1 MELNKEENF
10 VTKISSEIKST
21 FARLQNVIKDREMQL
36 LRQIEV
42 LGHYHLIEYSK
53 SAKEIKI
60 NFDNECDIVESI
72 ANFGRIDF
80 NANNGFSYENEV
92 FKIEDYQNPEIDHV
106 ALYKYLE
113 KSYSAN
119 FKSTSNALKL
129 LHNNLNQSDD
139 NSLVIVDSLFGVSD
153 ETSSQSFEAN
163 SILEC
168 VEKEDANL
176 CMHNINLNKED
187 DEEHVTKD
195 IIKNVCD
202 TDDDILNTEL
212 DLTTES
218 IVKIKPNSCKCR
230 VTISD
235 TQSDDKNLTVVELN
249 SEEINSKQ
257 SVQVQQWMK
266 QIKNET
272 EVEPNHHSMEC
283 RILGEDLLHIS
294 D

>member
-1 MELNKEENF
+1 
-10 VTKISSEIKST
+10 
-21 FARLQNVIKDREMQL
+21 MQL

-60 NFDNECDIVESI
+60 NFDNECDIIESI

-80 NANNGFSYENEV
+80 HANNGFSYENEV
-92 FKIEDYQNPEIDHV
+92 FKIEDYQNPEIDHL

-195 IIKNVCD
+195 IIENICHTV
-202 TDDDILNTEL
+202 DILNTEL
-212 DLTTES
+212 DLTTEN

-235 TQSDDKNLTVVELN
+235 TQSDDKNIAAIE
-249 SEEINSKQ
+249 SESENVSLKEINAKQ
-257 SVQVQQWMK
+257 AVQVQQWMK

-272 EVEPNHHSMEC
+272 EVEPNHNSMEC